1 MTSTYKYK
9 NIIDSLLASGV
20 TRPEASLY
28 IASLGIGESGMSE
41 LAKKADLKRTSAY
54 VLFQSLEKKG
64 FMGSFKTRHGMRYT
78 AKDPSYI
85 LDKAKKEVET
95 LQNIMPELEAIKDI
109 KKKKPKITYYEG
121 IHAYID
127 AVEEALKK
135 PNITIRHI
143 GSLSEGHKVLSE
155 KYDFEYF
162 MPERIK
168 KNIFLRGLYTPEVEQ
183 KFKKETDANTL
194 RQIKFLPASYPIKT
208 LTLIFEDKVIISTTK
223 DHLVTVVIESQEI
236 ADAERSKF
244 DLLWSIL

>member
-1 MTSTYKYK
+1 MTSINKYK
-9 NIIDSLLASGV
+9 NITDSLLSSGV

-28 IASLGIGESGMSE
+28 IASLGLGEAGMTE
-41 LAKKADLKRTSAY
+41 LSKKADLKRTSAY

-64 FMGSFKTRHGMRYT
+64 FMGSFKTRHGMRYV

-85 LDKAKKEVET
+85 LNKAKKEVET
-95 LQNIMPELEAIKDI
+95 LQSIMPELEAIKDV

-121 IHAYID
+121 VSAYID
-127 AVEEALKK
+127 AVEESLKK
-135 PNITIRHI
+135 PNITLRHI
-143 GSLSEGHKVLSE
+143 GSLSEGHKALSE

-168 KNIFLRGLYTPEVEQ
+168 KNIFLRGIYTPEVAP
-183 KFKKETDANTL
+183 KFKKENDTGML
-194 RQIKFLPASYPIKT
+194 RQIKFLPNNHPIKT

-223 DHLVTVVIESQEI
+223 EHLVTVVIESQEI

-244 DLLWSIL
+244 DLLWSVL